1 MLTFLR
7 NHMAFLK
14 SYGTSLVAQW
24 IGIHLPMQ
32 GTGVQSL
39 IQEDST
45 CLEAAEPV
53 QLLKPTQ
60 PVLYKERSHRSE
72 KLGHHS
78 ER

>member
-1 MLTFLR
+1 
-7 NHMAFLK
+7 MAFLK

-45 CLEAAEPV
+45 CRVAAEPV
-53 QLLKPTQ
+53 QLLKPTACALQ
-60 PVLYKERSHRSE
+60 EE
-72 KLGHHS
+72 KPPQ
-78 ER
+78 